1 MTNCTVTIESDITK
15 SEVRFELPINVNQ
28 RQSTSNDV
36 YGVEKTL
43 SEQVLML
50 IGVNAKASIAEI
62 AKATNQSKS
71 SIDRIISELKKTG
84 KLIRVGSARNG
95 KWEVL

>member
-1 MTNCTVTIESDITK
+1 MTDCAVTIESDITK

-36 YGVEKTL
+36 DDVEKIP
-43 SEQVLML
+43 SEQVLTL
-50 IGVNAKASIAEI
+50 IGVNANMSIAEI

-71 SIDRIISELKKTG
+71 SIDRIISELKKSG
-84 KLIRVGSARNG
+84 KLIRVGSARSG
-95 KWEVL
+95 KWKIL

>member
-1 MTNCTVTIESDITK
+1 
-15 SEVRFELPINVNQ
+15 
-28 RQSTSNDV
+28 
-36 YGVEKTL
+36 
-43 SEQVLML
+43 ML